1 MEKDWEQEAKEI
13 IEPYSDGLGEVVI
26 HPEIQE
32 RIERCLRN
40 FQQGKSSQS

>member
-13 IEPYSDGLGEVVI
+13 IEPYSDGIGEAVI

-40 FQQGKSSQS
+40 CQQGKSSQS